1 MAKSDAI
8 AKAIA
13 ADPYLKKRKAP
24 TEAEQQLYLKEVSFS
39 CPLCGKILRHK
50 KQGKAN
56 KLYEIA
62 HIFPN
67 SPTEEQYELL
77 SKLPRLGDNSES
89 FENKIALCKDCHNQQ
104 DYHTTVE
111 DYLALYDATTKH
123 FSSIEDFMD
132 TLDCLFALQRIRYDA
147 EREVLC
153 YVA

>member
-111 DYLALYDATTKH
+111 DYLKLLK
-123 FSSIEDFMD
+123 I
-132 TLDCLFALQRIRYDA
+132 
-147 EREVLC
+147 
-153 YVA
+153 

>member
-1 MAKSDAI
+1 MAENEAI

-104 DYHTTVE
+104 DYHTTQA
-111 DYLALYDATTKH
+111 DYLKLLDIKQH
-123 FSSIEDFMD
+123 FLISVNSWR
-132 TLDCLFALQRIRYDA
+132 C
-147 EREVLC
+147 VLTP
-153 YVA
+153 VLPRTRG

>member
-67 SPTEEQYELL
+67 SPTEKQYKLL

-89 FENKIALCKDCHNQQ
+89 FENKIAL
-104 DYHTTVE
+104 
-111 DYLALYDATTKH
+111 
-123 FSSIEDFMD
+123 
-132 TLDCLFALQRIRYDA
+132 R
-147 EREVLC
+147 
-153 YVA
+153 

>member
-1 MAKSDAI
+1 MAKNEAI

-24 TEAEQQLYLKEVSFS
+24 TEAEQQLYLKEVSFF

-77 SKLPRLGDNSES
+77 SKLPRLGNNSES
-89 FENKIALCKDCHNQQ
+89 FENKIALCKDCQGHRGGIPFGRKLCAPEAF
-104 DYHTTVE
+104 YGKGVGRT
-111 DYLALYDATTKH
+111 
-123 FSSIEDFMD
+123 D
-132 TLDCLFALQRIRYDA
+132 TRCTAQ
-147 EREVLC
+147 
-153 YVA
+153 

>member
-77 SKLPRLGDNSES
+77 SKLPRLGIIPSPLKTRS
-89 FENKIALCKDCHNQQ
+89 HYVKIVTISR
-104 DYHTTVE
+104 TTTPRWR
-111 DYLALYDATTKH
+111 TT
-123 FSSIEDFMD
+123 
-132 TLDCLFALQRIRYDA
+132 
-147 EREVLC
+147 
-153 YVA
+153 